1 MIRLLPVSC
10 GELIV
15 IEVNL
20 PGAGVILP
28 ICILFTL
35 PSTELV
41 TANPAVGVIDTF

>member
-1 MIRLLPVSC
+1 MIRLLPVDS

-15 IEVNL
+15 IAVNL
-20 PGAGVILP
+20 PGDGVILP

-41 TANPAVGVIDTF
+41 TANPAVGVNVTF